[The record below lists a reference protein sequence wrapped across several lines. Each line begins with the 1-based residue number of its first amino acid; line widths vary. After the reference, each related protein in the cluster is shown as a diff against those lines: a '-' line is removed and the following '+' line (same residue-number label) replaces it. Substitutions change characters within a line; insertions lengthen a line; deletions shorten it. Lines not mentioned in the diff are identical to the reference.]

1 MQLRRKGLLGAA
13 LVASAVTMVV
23 ATAPSLSFGADHA
36 DAPGTLQ
43 SPSSRPDA
51 DINDVYAF
59 QAGSGRTV
67 LAMTTHP
74 AVGVLSPST
83 YATDVKYVINVDR
96 RGKSHADL
104 AYVLRF
110 NAPDSN
116 GNQGFRVY
124 RHKGLKNAEHLTDG
138 EKIGTGRTNQ
148 STTIADGIKVFAGL
162 RSDPF
167 FFDLDAFKHA
177 VLGANN
183 GRTGFCDSGTVDF
196 FQNFNTN
203 AIVLRLDSDLLGGK
217 KIGVWGSTVTEGT
230 DQLID
235 QMGRPAINTVFN
247 HGDEKNAFNHTIP
260 ADQYKAPFST
270 NVIGA
275 FQALGGYSL
284 ADATAYAHVL
294 LPDILRYDTRGQAA
308 GPLNG
313 RKLTDDVIDAELGLV
328 TNGGITKDCVAAHSD
343 YSSSFP
349 YLGSP
354 HAS

>member
-13 LVASAVTMVV
+13 VVASAMTMVV

-36 DAPGTLQ
+36 DAPGNLQ

-59 QAGSGRTV
+59 QARPGRTV

-96 RGKSHADL
+96 KGTSHANL

-110 NAPDSN
+110 SAKDSD
-116 GNQGFRVY
+116 GSQSFRVY
-124 RHKGLKNAEHLTDG
+124 RYKGSHAESLTEG
-138 EKIGTGRTNQ
+138 EKIGTGRTG
-148 STTIADGIKVFAGL
+148 STSTIADGIKVFAGL

-167 FFDLDAFKHA
+167 FFDLDAFKKA

-196 FQNFNTN
+196 FKNFNTN
-203 AIVLRLDSDLLGGK
+203 AIVLRIDSAKLGG
-217 KIGVWGSTVTEGT
+217 KIGVWGSTVTEGSH
-230 DQLID
+230 LLVD

-247 HGDEKNAFNHTIP
+247 HGTEKNDFNHTIP
-260 ADQYKAPFST
+260 AKQYKAPFST

-284 ADATAYAHVL
+284 ADATKFSHVL
-294 LPDILRYDTRGQAA
+294 LPDILTYDTSGQAV

-313 RKLTDDVIDAELGLV
+313 RKLSDDVIDAELGLV
-328 TNGGITKDCVAAHSD
+328 TNGGITKDCVGPHSD
-343 YSSSFP
+343 YSTSFP
-349 YLGSP
+349 YLGTP
-354 HAS
+354 HT

>member
-1 MQLRRKGLLGAA
+1 MQVRRKGLLGAA
-13 LVASAVTMVV
+13 IVASAMTMVV

-43 SPSSRPDA
+43 SPSNRPDA

-59 QAGSGRTV
+59 KGSSSKTV
-67 LAMTTHP
+67 LAMTTNP

-83 YATDVKYVINVDR
+83 YATGVKYVINVDR
-96 RGKSHADL
+96 KGTSHANL

-110 NAPDSN
+110 STKDAD
-116 GNQGFRVY
+116 GTQGY
-124 RHKGLKNAEHLTDG
+124 RLYKYQGRNAESLTDG
-138 EKIGTGRTNQ
+138 EKLGSGRTGRTN
-148 STTIADGIKVFAGL
+148 TIEGVKVFAGL

-183 GRTGFCDSGTVDF
+183 GRTGFCDAGTVDF
-196 FQNFNTN
+196 FKNFNTN
-203 AIVLRLDSDLLGGK
+203 AIVLEISTSSLARN
-217 KIGVWGSTVTEGT
+217 IGVWGSTVTAGT

-247 HGDEKNAFNHTIP
+247 HGNEKNDFNHTIP
-260 ADQYKAPFST
+260 ADQYKPPFST

-284 ADATAYAHVL
+284 ADATNFAHIL
-294 LPDILRYDTRGQAA
+294 LPDILTYDTSTQAA

-313 RKLTDDVIDAELGLV
+313 RKLTDDVIDGELVLI
-328 TNGGITKDCVAAHSD
+328 TNGGIPSDCVGAHTD
-343 YSSSFP
+343 YRSSFP
-349 YLGSP
+349 YLGNP
-354 HAS
+354 HS

>member
-1 MQLRRKGLLGAA
+1 METRRKGLLGVAI
-13 LVASAVTMVV
+13 VASAVTMVA

-43 SPSSRPDA
+43 SPSNRPDA
-51 DINDVYAF
+51 DINDMYAF
-59 QAGSGRTV
+59 QGGEGKTV

-74 AVGVLSPST
+74 AVGVLSPSA
-83 YATDVKYVINVDR
+83 YATDVKYVFNLDR
-96 RGKSHADL
+96 QGTNHANR

-110 NAPDSN
+110 GNVEN
-116 GNQGFRVY
+116 GSQSVRVY
-124 RHKGLKNAEHLTDG
+124 KYTGTHAESMTDG
-138 EKIGTGRTNQ
+138 KKIATGHTG
-148 STTIADGIKVFAGL
+148 SSFKGDGIKVFAGL

-177 VLGANN
+177 VLGADN

-196 FQNFNTN
+196 FKNFNTN
-203 AIVLRLDSDLLGGK
+203 AIVLELDTKQLGK
-217 KIGVWGSTVTEGT
+217 HIGLWGTTETKHT
-230 DQLID
+230 DAPID

-247 HGDEKNAFNHTIP
+247 HGNEKNDFNHTRP

-284 ADATAYAHVL
+284 ADATKYAHVL
-294 LPDILRYDTRGQAA
+294 LPDILTYDTSTAAA

-313 RKLTDDVIDAELGLV
+313 RALADDVIDGELSLV
-328 TNGGITKDCVAAHSD
+328 TNGGIKTDCVGPHTD
-343 YSSSFP
+343 YLGKFP
-349 YLGSP
+349 YLGNP
-354 HAS
+354 HK

>member
-1 MQLRRKGLLGAA
+1 MQVRRKGLLGAA
-13 LVASAVTMVV
+13 IVASAVTMVA

-43 SPSSRPDA
+43 SPSNRPDA

-59 QAGSGRTV
+59 QGSSSNTV
-67 LAMTTHP
+67 LAMTTNP

-83 YATDVKYVINVDR
+83 YAPNIKYVLNVDR
-96 RGKSHADL
+96 FGTNHANL

-110 NAPDSN
+110 SAKDSD
-116 GNQGFRVY
+116 GTQGFRLY
-124 RHKGLKNAEHLTDG
+124 KYKGRHAESLTDG
-138 EKIGTGRTNQ
+138 KKLGTGRTGQ
-148 STTIADGIKVFAGL
+148 ATTIDGIKVFAGL

-167 FFDLDAFKHA
+167 FFDLDAFKHV

-183 GRTGFCDSGTVDF
+183 GRTAFCDSGTVDF

-203 AIVLRLDSDLLGGK
+203 AIVLELATNRLTK
-217 KIGVWGSTVTEGT
+217 NIGVWGSTVTAKT
-230 DQLID
+230 DKIID

-247 HGDEKNAFNHTIP
+247 HGNEKNDFNHTIP
-260 ADQYKAPFST
+260 ANQYKAPFST

-284 ADATAYAHVL
+284 ADATKYAQVL
-294 LPDILRYDTRGQAA
+294 LPDILTYDTSTQAA

-313 RKLTDDVIDAELGLV
+313 RALADDVIDGELGLV
-328 TNGGITKDCVAAHSD
+328 TNGGIPTDCVGPHTD
-343 YSSSFP
+343 YSTSFP
-349 YLGSP
+349 YLGNP
-354 HAS
+354 HS